1 MDQTQTQNPINALL
15 SEFGTRL
22 NEMEEKQRLI
32 KDRVLL
38 IGENLIAT
46 KEEYENQFSEFK
58 KQISQLSS
66 ETNTLKQ
73 INKRIVNELE
83 NFGRKSEFKILERQ
97 MKMFQPLELVRIQ
110 DIEKIVKKELRKQ
123 KRNSSIQ
130 N

>member
-97 MKMFQPLELVRIQ
+97 MKMFQPLELARIQ